1 MSRAIEGPLSG
12 VRVLDLSRLL
22 PGPYATQILADF
34 GAEIIK
40 IEDVRTGDGFRSA
53 QPQINGASLRFL
65 ALNRSK
71 RCLAV
76 DLKKPEG
83 REIFLE
89 LSKDADVI
97 LEQFRPGVMAR
108 LGLGYDDIRRINPK
122 IVYCSL
128 SGFGQSGPLRDL
140 AAHDPNYLA
149 LSGILSL
156 IGARGG
162 PPVLTGVQ
170 LADISGALMA
180 TIGILI
186 ALRRAEQQGAG
197 ELVDVSLFD
206 SVLSTAVTAASVF
219 FKTGEAPLRGDERH
233 SGRYPMSDVYRT
245 ADDQYVTI
253 SAIEDHFWTNFC
265 NAVGH
270 PEWIARHYAE
280 GPEAEELR
288 EDMRQLFKSRTR
300 DGWVSF
306 FEGKD
311 VCVAPVLT
319 LGEAIESG
327 QARHRGGTLDHT
339 HPLGGQTRVLANPIK
354 MRSHIPDAGTP
365 AGRLGEHSRS
375 ILQEIG
381 FPSVRIEELIER
393 GIIAAPQSD
402 T

>member
-1 MSRAIEGPLSG
+1 MSRTVEGPLAG

-53 QPQINGASLRFL
+53 KPEINGASLRFL
-65 ALNRSK
+65 ALNRGK

-76 DLKKPEG
+76 DLKAPEG

-97 LEQFRPGVMAR
+97 LEQFRPGVMTR
-108 LGLGYDDIRRINPK
+108 LGLGYDGIRKVNSR

-128 SGFGQSGPLRDL
+128 SGFGQSGPLQNL

-186 ALRRAEQQGAG
+186 ALRRAEQRGTG
-197 ELVDVSLFD
+197 EYIDVSLFD
-206 SVLSTAVTAASVF
+206 SVLSMAVTAASVF
-219 FKTGEAPLRGDERH
+219 FKAGEAPIRGDERH
-233 SGRYPMSDVYRT
+233 SGRYPMSDVYQT

-270 PEWIARHYAE
+270 PEWIAKHYAE
-280 GPEAEELR
+280 GQEAEQLR
-288 EDMRQLFKSRTR
+288 EDMRQLFRSRTR
-300 DGWVSF
+300 DRWVSF

-327 QARHRGGTLDHT
+327 QARHRGAVFDHA
-339 HPLGGQTRVLANPIK
+339 HPRAGRTRVLANPIK
-354 MRSHIPDAGTP
+354 MQSHIPDARMP
-365 AGRLGEHSRS
+365 AGQLGEHSRS

-381 FPSVRIEELIER
+381 YPPERIEGLIEQ
-393 GIIAAPQSD
+393 GVIVAPQGGA
-402 T
+402 